1 MEKGREERRRR
12 RRGRSVGGD
21 GEEEEDI
28 TGEVVCDQSVSHSGE
43 TWWCTDARM
52 RVCNIVW
59 EEEEEEEEDEITAVV
74 MCDQSVTLW

>member
-1 MEKGREERRRR
+1 M
-12 RRGRSVGGD
+12 
-21 GEEEEDI
+21 
-28 TGEVVCDQSVSHSGE
+28 CDQSVSHSGE

-59 EEEEEEEEDEITAVV
+59 EEEEEEEEEDITAVV